1 MMIDLITALF
11 QPLTVDSSKKLEMF
25 DALEKKAPD
34 SFVMIGLC
42 LKALPT
48 SDLFQNLVSV
58 FDALTEL

>member
-1 MMIDLITALF
+1 MVIDLITSLF
-11 QPLTVDSSKKLEMF
+11 LPLTVDSSKKLEMS
-25 DALEKKAPD
+25 DAKKAPD

-48 SDLFQNLVSV
+48 SDLFQNLISV